1 MVHGSWR
8 ICLEVKRDLTGRLI
22 IRSEL
27 DSNFFFIDFQS
38 YFQVLESYNGKPM
51 DPHFLTMKAIANII
65 FSIVSGNRNDYS
77 DEYFNEYVRSM
88 TEGFEILGESGILMV
103 FPFLK

>member
-1 MVHGSWR
+1 MANMLRGQ
-8 ICLEVKRDLTGRLI
+8 KRFDWQADYQIRTGFK
-22 IRSEL
+22 
-27 DSNFFFIDFQS
+27 FFFIDFQS

>member
-1 MVHGSWR
+1 MADG
-8 ICLEVKRDLTGRLI
+8 EYA
-22 IRSEL
+22 RSQRRFDWQANFQVRTIFKIAFN
-27 DSNFFFIDFQS
+27 DSQS

-51 DPHFLTMKAIANII
+51 DPHFLTMMAIANII
-65 FSIVSGNRNDYS
+65 YSIVSGNRNDYS